1 MLRVPLKDIHISAQP
16 RTFFDPE
23 ALESLAAS
31 IKLHGVLLPLIV
43 TRRGKEL
50 HLVDGERRYRAAG
63 LAGCVDV
70 PVIVREV
77 ADEADK
83 VIVQL
88 VANLQRADLN
98 PMEKARAFA
107 AVEKESGMT
116 RAQLSAKVGLSVATL
131 SRLARMLEL
140 PVELQIKVE
149 TGEIAP
155 AIAYELTHIEDEA
168 QRNALAADAIQGK
181 IGRDDIQQL
190 RRRVHGKSGESTS
203 ATTKA
208 TLTLGKDCIVTIATP
223 NLDLDRA
230 QSVLD
235 DAQARTR
242 KARAQGISLPT
253 FEKVLKEQAK
263 QARPVQT
270 GGK

>member
-1 MLRVPLKDIHISAQP
+1 MLQ
-16 RTFFDPE
+16 
-23 ALESLAAS
+23 
-31 IKLHGVLLPLIV
+31 PLIV

-77 ADEADK
+77 ADESDK
-83 VIVQL
+83 IIVQL

-116 RAQLSAKVGLSVATL
+116 RAELASKVGLSVATL
-131 SRLARMLEL
+131 SRLMRMFDL
-140 PVELQIKVE
+140 PAELQAKVE
-149 TGEIAP
+149 AGDIAP
-155 AIAYELTHIEDEA
+155 SIAYELTHVEDET
-168 QRNALAADAIQGK
+168 QRNALAADVMQGK
-181 IGRDDIQQL
+181 IGREDVQRL
-190 RRRVHGKSGESTS
+190 RRRVHGKSGESTGT
-203 ATTKA
+203 TTKA
-208 TLTLGKDCIVTIATP
+208 TLTLGNDCVVTIVAP
-223 NLDLDRA
+223 SLDLDRV

-235 DAQARTR
+235 DAQSRTR

-263 QARPVQT
+263 QMRPVQA